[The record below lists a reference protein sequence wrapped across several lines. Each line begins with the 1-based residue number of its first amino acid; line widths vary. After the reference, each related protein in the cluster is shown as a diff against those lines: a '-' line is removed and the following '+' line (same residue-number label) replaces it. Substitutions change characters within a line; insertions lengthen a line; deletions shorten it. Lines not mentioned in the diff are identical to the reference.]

1 MVSTLSK
8 QDAAFILKLA
18 VHRGQ
23 IAVPQPETPQ
33 SPASSGSLGSA
44 SVSPTLDQG
53 KPASLV
59 LEMLNLKFLRPLE
72 FSLFRILH
80 RSLQE
85 LLKAFFF
92 SLESVLVKI
101 NQLFIWEWILNL
113 RDIL

>member
-44 SVSPTLDQG
+44 SVSPTLEQG

-92 SLESVLVKI
+92 LPRISPSENKSILVYMGMDTKSS
-101 NQLFIWEWILNL
+101 
-113 RDIL
+113 